1 MTNERNEATRI
12 WNNGKE
18 MRFSLAGQKKD
29 VISSFQSIE
38 NRDNGKVSGG
48 RTARLI
54 MKIISL
60 NVRGLGGSIKRN
72 YVRDLIRKEHVEIV
86 CLQETKCFEF
96 SKESVFLLW
105 GSNDIDWVVNGAS
118 NSFGGLIT
126 IWRKICFQ
134 MSSFFNGMIFFYY

>member
-1 MTNERNEATRI
+1 VTNERNEATRI

-86 CLQETKCFEF
+86 CLQET
-96 SKESVFLLW
+96 
-105 GSNDIDWVVNGAS
+105 
-118 NSFGGLIT
+118 
-126 IWRKICFQ
+126 
-134 MSSFFNGMIFFYY
+134 